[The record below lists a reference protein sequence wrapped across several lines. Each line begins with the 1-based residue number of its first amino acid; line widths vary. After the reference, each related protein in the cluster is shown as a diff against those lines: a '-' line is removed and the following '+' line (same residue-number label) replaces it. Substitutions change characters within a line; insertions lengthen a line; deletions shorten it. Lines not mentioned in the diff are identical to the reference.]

1 MTTLARQSI
10 NRLARERAQIDPDR
24 EVCSECRGSGR
35 GDYGPCPDCDG
46 FGSWLKSD
54 LHERPDD
61 EAACLAWASFFPSSP
76 ASPCGA
82 GEAAAPRFQAAA
94 SSHSNRK
101 AA

>member
-1 MTTLARQSI
+1 MTPARQSI
-10 NRLARERAQIDPDR
+10 NRLAREHAQIDHDR
-24 EVCSECRGSGR
+24 EVCGECRGSGR

-61 EAACLAWASFFPSSP
+61 EAACLAWAEFHRSGASPSVGEPRAPSLFPARGSTPSS
-76 ASPCGA
+76 
-82 GEAAAPRFQAAA
+82 
-94 SSHSNRK
+94 RK